1 MNRYKQASKSLDL
14 SELDEFS
21 YSSVLR
27 EVRSQ
32 LSPEEYID
40 FIKIYKG
47 FFDKAYLSDKENVK
61 QVSMCK
67 TLLQFGKKITIDL
80 DKNLFKEYMG
90 ESIAKDAAN
99 KYFNLIKSGFN
110 INERTI
116 NIVKAELV
124 DMENSNMP
132 VVIYINSDINKYG
145 ALKEKIVDILLE
157 HE

>member
-32 LSPEEYID
+32 LSSEEYID
-40 FIKIYKG
+40 FIKIYKE
-47 FFDKAYLSDKENVK
+47 FFDKTYLSDKENVK